1 MLEKK
6 ARRRM
11 KKYAR
16 DASELLQEALP
27 IAFTLSENTGIP
39 GLSIGLEALL
49 TILEKIEARQRH
61 TFTLKYLTKF
71 LW

>member
-1 MLEKK
+1 
-6 ARRRM
+6 M
-11 KKYAR
+11 KQYAAE
-16 DASELLQEALP
+16 ASTLVQEALP
-27 IAFTLSENTGIP
+27 IAKTLSENASIP